1 MLSLAQSD
9 STTRTLG
16 TIPHRSSPH
25 SPWRPAIPGIV
36 HSSSPGSAL
45 AWWQEAATA
54 WSFST
59 STHLESQKESLPLYP
74 PEASFWEDPRN
85 GQGEA
90 GGLAFINPNVQELL
104 EILITKRVELKS
116 WEEKEKDKEAGY
128 HLNSLGKRIES
139 LGHKQ
144 DTLRHQH
151 FGNITGKYDQLLGPE
166 KAQYPDTLGGCLQK
180 TCSQLF
186 WGLPFLHSESL
197 IAAVTVPGSALEL
210 CPVLFNER
218 SKAKPLHIP
227 AKVTSQLSLAKH
239 LTQPVAQAQP
249 QSLTPTMP
257 QLQPSP
263 LGHMKTQAQPIPL
276 TPIMPQCQ
284 PSSEV
289 SLETQSSSQIV
300 ASTMPHSLPPT
311 RAHMEAQA
319 RPQLLVP
326 TMPHFQPPPQ
336 THMETQ
342 ARPPPWT
349 PLTPQFQ
356 PSPRAHMETQV
367 RSQLLAQTMS
377 HFQLPLRAHMKTQ
390 VPPLVQ
396 TPSMSQCQSPQP
408 QAHMEILDQSL
419 PWTPNMPQF
428 QPLVQAHVETQGRSL
443 PWTATMPQCPPSS
456 EISMEVQ
463 DHQQPSAPTMPQ
475 FQPPPRAHV
484 EIQAQPIPLAL
495 NIPHCQPS
503 PRAHMEI
510 QAQPQFLTPTI
521 PHYHPQPQAQL
532 ETTVHLSRS
541 PLVQS
546 SSSQR
551 QIGIEKS
558 FETSCTTVPNK
569 ASSFSSN
576 AIENLECHF
585 WKKQLESRRTLP
597 SLVKNSQQV
606 FSQVTLNPSQE
617 TRSSQAHSSV
627 PILPGHL
634 ISPEVRKKLEH
645 HISQRFMQQQSG
657 LPCRIQASQKLMQPQ
672 DQYPRPCQ
680 ARDREGPSRSSAG
693 RGKMSQ
699 DVQKMRSKCPAQI
712 LPGTDLCHEV
722 GQSVGKIVKDLYMFP
737 ANPPVKDPR
746 AKPASEIELSLDRK
760 QPEVSGVLT
769 ERKAE
774 QICESEIPV
783 NVCHL
788 RLVDNLALGTLG
800 ETNAPMKTESTQS
813 SQDGKASM
821 ITSHESLVLSPYT
834 EQELEAHIIRF
845 RVRHRWS
852 LLFKVLKFIF
862 RLKLKKVQVPTLKVT
877 CESGYQSTALLT
889 KGLGK
894 PPQPHAGEKLK
905 RTEAVPPLER
915 PLPVPSQVTEEAR
928 GALGG
933 RTPGDTHKPPEAPL
947 TGQEDKPPP
956 QAPTYSFVGRMW
968 HSMSVV
974 EADKGSLEPSPSSA
988 MARNEAQKET
998 RGQASPASCSN
1009 VIVVDLDEC
1018 SPSSRAQEVV
1028 EGDSAGKGTREPSVQ
1043 VKYLDINID
1052 LGRSRSPRSS
1062 ESPSLNTT
1070 SAASN
1075 TEDLLF
1081 ETQSRKLESQG
1092 FADQQAAAQG
1102 RATSVLLQDCETG
1115 VLLQDCATDVLL
1127 KDCHSNMFLATNI
1140 LASQESLSSFQILS
1154 SGDKCNSQKLY
1165 DATSSEG
1172 SSQGQ
1177 QVDMRRQLKY
1187 KSHCKESVPKD
1198 GREKYTRP
1206 KLRQIKKGLAERR
1219 VYQAQGMSHPGQKK
1233 ESTESLR
1240 SKFRQLVL
1248 KKRQV
1253 PSESH
1258 FKDRI
1263 KLLLQWIFPSKG
1275 REPEEPLQKGRPEIA
1290 TVQSQESI
1298 KSKSTMDSR
1307 AVEAQTLMTAVGQ
1320 ILKERMVFHQG
1331 PHTTELN
1338 WYQAE
1343 FQGPRGLHYC
1353 HHRILS
1359 YQEERRMRR
1368 DTPRYH
1374 QATPTGHSFSKKWTS
1389 PRDSR
1394 WAFSPREPGP
1404 LPGIVCQHGS
1414 RVTRVTGHS
1423 LHCPSHGL
1431 PQKFTSSGESEHAFH
1446 SIPGRQ
1452 TLLQE
1457 KNACHAD
1464 KYIFLQC

>member
-1 MLSLAQSD
+1 MQGCGVWLPAPAWPVCSSWPGSSWLQLVLHVSCRHLGRFPDKGSFHQISCQDLPGEVCKAVPAGAHPPCREEAAPTISPAPLTKQPLPCVSAVSSGSVSTCSESYLSASPTPEPFFPLNSLSPWPLAVSPSPTSPPHGRTCPSPVAPCSAPTPSGSMLSLTQGD
-9 STTRTLG
+9 STTCTLG

-25 SPWRPAIPGIV
+25 SPWRPAIPGLV

-45 AWWQEAATA
+45 ACWQEAATA

-59 STHLESQKESLPLYP
+59 SKHLESQKESLPLYP
-74 PEASFWEDPRN
+74 PEASFWGDPRN
-85 GQGEA
+85 RQVEA

-104 EILITKRVELKS
+104 EILITKRVELKF
-116 WEEKEKDKEAGY
+116 WKEKEKDEEAGY
-128 HLNSLGKRIES
+128 HPNSLGKRIES

-144 DTLRHQH
+144 DTLGHQH
-151 FGNITGKYDQLLGPE
+151 FWNIKGKHDQLLGPE
-166 KAQYPDTLGGCLQK
+166 KPRYPDTLGDCLQK

-197 IAAVTVPGSALEL
+197 VAAVTVPGSTLEL

-218 SKAKPLHIP
+218 SKAKPFHIP

-257 QLQPSP
+257 QLQPPP
-263 LGHMKTQAQPIPL
+263 LGHMETQAQPLPL
-276 TPIMPQCQ
+276 TPIM
-284 PSSEV
+284 
-289 SLETQSSSQIV
+289 L
-300 ASTMPHSLPPT
+300 
-311 RAHMEAQA
+311 
-319 RPQLLVP
+319 
-326 TMPHFQPPPQ
+326 
-336 THMETQ
+336 
-342 ARPPPWT
+342 
-349 PLTPQFQ
+349 QF
-356 PSPRAHMETQV
+356 
-367 RSQLLAQTMS
+367 
-377 HFQLPLRAHMKTQ
+377 
-390 VPPLVQ
+390 
-396 TPSMSQCQSPQP
+396 
-408 QAHMEILDQSL
+408 
-419 PWTPNMPQF
+419 
-428 QPLVQAHVETQGRSL
+428 
-443 PWTATMPQCPPSS
+443 
-456 EISMEVQ
+456 
-463 DHQQPSAPTMPQ
+463 
-475 FQPPPRAHV
+475 
-484 EIQAQPIPLAL
+484 
-495 NIPHCQPS
+495 
-503 PRAHMEI
+503 
-510 QAQPQFLTPTI
+510 
-521 PHYHPQPQAQL
+521 
-532 ETTVHLSRS
+532 
-541 PLVQS
+541 
-546 SSSQR
+546 
-551 QIGIEKS
+551 
-558 FETSCTTVPNK
+558 PNK

-576 AIENLECHF
+576 AVENLECHF
-585 WKKQLESRRTLP
+585 WKEQLESRRTLP
-597 SLVKNSQQV
+597 SLVKNSRQV

-627 PILPGHL
+627 PILPGYL
-634 ISPEVRKKLEH
+634 ISPEVPKKLEH

-657 LPCRIQASQKLMQPQ
+657 LPRRIQASQKLMQPQ

-680 ARDREGPSRSSAG
+680 AQGREGPSRSSAG
-693 RGKMSQ
+693 RGKRIQ
-699 DVQKMRSKCPAQI
+699 DTQKMRSKCPAQI
-712 LPGTDLCHEV
+712 LPGTDLCHDV

-774 QICESEIPV
+774 QICKSEIPV
-783 NVCHL
+783 NVYHL
-788 RLVDNLALGTLG
+788 KLVDNLVLGTLG
-800 ETNAPMKTESTQS
+800 ETNAPMKIESTQS

-821 ITSHESLVLSPYT
+821 VTSQESLVLSPYT
-834 EQELEAHIIRF
+834 EQELETHIIRF

-852 LLFKVLKFIF
+852 LLFKVLKLIF

-877 CESGYQSTALLT
+877 CESGYHSTALLT

-894 PPQPHAGEKLK
+894 PPQPHAGEKLV
-905 RTEAVPPLER
+905 TMEAVPPLER
-915 PLPVPSQVTEEAR
+915 PLPVPSQVTEEAQ

-933 RTPGDTHKPPEAPL
+933 RAPGDTHKPPEAPL

-968 HSMSVV
+968 HSKSVV
-974 EADKGSLEPSPSSA
+974 EAEKGSLEPSPSSV
-988 MARNEAQKET
+988 MARNEPQKET

-1009 VIVVDLDEC
+1009 VIVVELDEC
-1018 SPSSRAQEVV
+1018 SPFSKAQEVV

-1052 LGRSRSPRSS
+1052 LGRSQPPRSS
-1062 ESPSLNTT
+1062 ESPLLNTK

-1092 FADQQAAAQG
+1092 FTDQQAQAQG

-1127 KDCHSNMFLATNI
+1127 KDCHSNMFLAANI
-1140 LASQESLSSFQILS
+1140 LASQESLSNFQILS

-1206 KLRQIKKGLAERR
+1206 KLRQIKKGLAKRR
-1219 VYQAQGMSHPGQKK
+1219 AYQAQGMSHPGQKK

-1240 SKFRQLVL
+1240 SKFQQLVL

-1258 FKDRI
+1258 FKEKI

-1298 KSKSTMDSR
+1298 KSKSTMDNR

-1331 PHTTELN
+1331 PHATELN
-1338 WYQAE
+1338 LYQAE
-1343 FQGPRGLHYC
+1343 FQDPRGPHYC

-1359 YQEERRMRR
+1359 YQDERRMRR

-1374 QATPTGHSFSKKWTS
+1374 QVTPTGHSVSKKSKWTS
-1389 PRDSR
+1389 PRDSKR
-1394 WAFSPREPGP
+1394 AFSPREPGP
-1404 LPGIVCQHGS
+1404 PPGRACQHGS
-1414 RVTRVTGHS
+1414 QVTWVPGHS
-1423 LHCPSHGL
+1423 LHCPRHGL
-1431 PQKFTSSGESEHAFH
+1431 PQKYTSSGESEHAFH
-1446 SIPGRQ
+1446 SIPGGK
-1452 TLLQE
+1452 TLLQQ

-1464 KYIFLQC
+1464 KCIFLQC